1 MKKPYNPMMI
11 QSPSQTVGPYFAQGL
26 LRDGDQVFTN
36 TLISENTEGERIR
49 IEGCVLDAEGR
60 PIEDA
65 MIEIWQANHHGR
77 YNHPLDEQDKPLD
90 PEFMGHGRA
99 STDVNGKYRFETIK
113 PGSVPGPGNTTQAPH
128 INVIVFARGMLS
140 HAFTRIYFENEA
152 DNRNDPVLMGIEDEA
167 YRNTLIARREETA
180 GVTVYRFDIRF
191 QGEHETAFFD
201 A

>member
-1 MKKPYNPMMI
+1 MKHYNPMMI

-26 LRDGDQVFTN
+26 LREGDQVFTN
-36 TLISENTEGERIR
+36 VLVSENTEGERIR
-49 IEGCVLDAEGR
+49 IEGYVLDAEGR

-65 MIEIWQANHHGR
+65 MIEIWQANNHGR

-90 PEFMGHGRA
+90 PEFMGHSRA

-113 PGSVPGPGNTTQAPH
+113 PGSVPGPGNTAQAPH

-167 YRNTLIARREETA
+167 HRNTLIARREETP
-180 GVTVYRFDIRF
+180 GVIVYRFDIRF

>member
-1 MKKPYNPMMI
+1 MKQYNPMMI

-26 LRDGDQVFTN
+26 LRKDDPVFTN
-36 TLISENTEGERIR
+36 VLVSENTAGERIR
-49 IEGCVLDAEGR
+49 IEGGVFDGEGR

-65 MIEIWQANHHGR
+65 MIEIWQANSHGR

-90 PEFMGHGRA
+90 PEFRGHGRA
-99 STDVNGKYRFETIK
+99 ATDLKGNYRFETIK
-113 PGSVPGPGNTTQAPH
+113 PGSVPGPDNSVQAPH

-140 HAFTRIYFENEA
+140 HAFTRIYFEDESL
-152 DNRNDPVLMGIEDEA
+152 NRTDAVLASIEDPA
-167 YRNTLIARREETA
+167 HRNTLVARREEA
-180 GVTVYRFDIRF
+180 DGTVIYRFDIHF

>member
-1 MKKPYNPMMI
+1 MNPYNPMMI

-26 LRDGDQVFTN
+26 LREGDSVFTN
-36 TLISENTEGERIR
+36 VLVSENTEGERIR
-49 IEGCVLDAEGR
+49 IEGGVFDAEGR

-65 MIEIWQANHHGR
+65 LIEIWQANSHGR

-90 PEFMGHGRA
+90 PEFTGHGRA
-99 STDVNGKYRFETIK
+99 STDTRGNYRFETIK
-113 PGSVPGPGNTTQAPH
+113 PGPVPGPGNKTQAPH

-140 HAFTRIYFENEA
+140 HAFTRIYFA
-152 DNRNDPVLMGIEDEA
+152 DETLNQADSVLLGIEDA
-167 YRNTLIARREETA
+167 AHRNTLVARREEA
-180 GVTVYRFDIRF
+180 DGVVIYRFDIHF

>member
-1 MKKPYNPMMI
+1 MMI

-26 LRDGDQVFTN
+26 LREGDQVFTN
-36 TLISENTEGERIR
+36 VLTSESTEGERIR
-49 IEGCVLDAEGR
+49 IQGSVLDADGQ

-65 MIEIWQANHHGR
+65 MIEIWQANSQGR

-90 PEFMGHGRA
+90 PNFMGHGRA
-99 STDVNGKYRFETIK
+99 STDIKGNYWFETIK
-113 PGSVPGPGNTTQAPH
+113 PGSVPGPDEKSQAPH

-140 HAFTRIYFENEA
+140 HAFTRIYFEDEA
-152 DNRNDPVLMGIEDEA
+152 ANSSDPVLLSIEDPA
-167 YRNTLIARREETA
+167 HRSTLVAGRQEEN
-180 GVTVYRFDIRF
+180 GQIIYRFDICF

>member
-1 MKKPYNPMMI
+1 MKPHNPMMI

-60 PIEDA
+60 PVEDA

-90 PEFMGHGRA
+90 PEFMGHGRT

-113 PGSVPGPGNTTQAPH
+113 PGSVPGPGNTAQAPH

-152 DNRNDPVLMGIEDEA
+152 DNRNDPVLMSIKDEA
-167 YRNTLIARREETA
+167 HRNTLIARREETA
-180 GVTVYRFDIRF
+180 GVIVYRFDIRF
-191 QGEHETAFFD
+191 QGENETAFFD

>member
-1 MKKPYNPMMI
+1 MKHYNPMMI
-11 QSPSQTVGPYFAQGL
+11 QSPAQTVGPYFAQGL
-26 LRDGDQVFTN
+26 LREGDQVFTN
-36 TLISENTEGERIR
+36 ALVSENTEGEHIR
-49 IEGCVLDAEGR
+49 IEGCVLDADGR

-65 MIEIWQANHHGR
+65 MIEIWQANSHGR

-99 STDVNGKYRFETIK
+99 STDIKGNYWFETIK
-113 PGSVPGPGNTTQAPH
+113 PGTVPGPNNTAQAPH

-167 YRNTLIARREETA
+167 HRNTLIARQEETA
-180 GVTVYRFDIRF
+180 GVIIYRFDIRF

>member
-1 MKKPYNPMMI
+1 MKHYNPMMI

-26 LRDGDQVFTN
+26 LRDGDEVFTN
-36 TLISENTEGERIR
+36 CLVTEKTEGERIR

-65 MIEIWQANHHGR
+65 MIEIWQANSHGR

-90 PEFMGHGRA
+90 AEFMGHGRA
-99 STDVNGKYRFETIK
+99 STDINGNYRFETIK
-113 PGSVPGPGNTTQAPH
+113 PGPVAGQDNRTQAPH

-140 HAFTRIYFENEA
+140 HAFTRIYFDDDA
-152 DNRNDPVLMGIEDEA
+152 DNRNDPVLMSIEDEA
-167 YRNTLIARREETA
+167 HRNTLIARREETA
-180 GVTVYRFDIRF
+180 GATVYRFDIHF
-191 QGEHETAFFD
+191 QGENETAFFD

>member
-1 MKKPYNPMMI
+1 MKHYNPMMI

-26 LRDGDQVFTN
+26 LREGDQVFTN
-36 TLISENTEGERIR
+36 ALVSENTVGERIR
-49 IEGCVLDAEGR
+49 IEGCVFDAEGR

-65 MIEIWQANHHGR
+65 MIEIWQANAHGR

-99 STDVNGKYRFETIK
+99 STDIKGNYWFETIK
-113 PGSVPGPGNTTQAPH
+113 PGTVPGPTNITQAPH

-140 HAFTRIYFENEA
+140 HAFTRIYFDDEA
-152 DNRNDPVLMGIEDEA
+152 TNQNDPVLISIEDEA
-167 YRNTLIARREETA
+167 HRNTLIARREETA
-180 GVTVYRFDIRF
+180 GAIVYRFDICF
-191 QGEHETAFFD
+191 QGENETAFFD

>member
-26 LRDGDQVFTN
+26 LREGDQVFTN
-36 TLISENTEGERIR
+36 ALVSENTEGGHIR
-49 IEGCVLDAEGR
+49 IEGCVIDADGR
-60 PIEDA
+60 PVEDA

-90 PEFMGHGRA
+90 PEFMGHGRT

-113 PGSVPGPGNTTQAPH
+113 PGSVPGPGNTAQAPH

-140 HAFTRIYFENEA
+140 HAFTRIYFENEV

-167 YRNTLIARREETA
+167 HRNTLIARQEETA
-180 GVTVYRFDIRF
+180 GVIIYRFDIRF

>member
-1 MKKPYNPMMI
+1 MKHYNPMVI

-26 LRDGDQVFTN
+26 LREGDQVFTN
-36 TLISENTEGERIR
+36 ILVSENTEGERIR
-49 IEGCVLDAEGR
+49 IEGAVFDAEGR

-65 MIEIWQANHHGR
+65 MIEIWQANSHGR

-90 PEFMGHGRA
+90 PQFRGHGRT
-99 STDVNGKYRFETIK
+99 STDIKGNYRFETIK
-113 PGSVPGPGNTTQAPH
+113 PGPVPGPGNKSQAPH

-140 HAFTRIYFENEA
+140 HAFTRIYFENEPLNQ
-152 DNRNDPVLMGIEDEA
+152 DDSVLMSIEDLA
-167 YRNTLIARREETA
+167 HRNTLVARREEA
-180 GVTVYRFDIRF
+180 DGKVIYRFDVHF